1 MITKPKRSDDK
12 YWTGTRNFNH
22 IQYESDLEDYIID
35 LESELYELRKTDST
49 GSYIVFE
56 NENDGLSQLS
66 IDLPTLE
73 RARIYANEWK
83 TKTLYIYKYVEN
95 T

>member
-1 MITKPKRSDDK
+1 MEMKPKRSDDK
-12 YWTGTRNFNH
+12 YWIGTGNFNH

-35 LESELYELRKTDST
+35 LQNELYELRKTDSD